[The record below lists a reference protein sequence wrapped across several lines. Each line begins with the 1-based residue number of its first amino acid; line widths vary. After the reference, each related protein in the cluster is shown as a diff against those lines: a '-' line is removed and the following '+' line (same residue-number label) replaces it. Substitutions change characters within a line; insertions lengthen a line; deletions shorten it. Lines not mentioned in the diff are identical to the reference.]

1 MNGTS
6 PPVTFSQETFVAMF
20 PEFSPLTPA
29 QGQAYFNSAS
39 LVFANSASN
48 PANADGNLASLLY
61 WLTAHFA
68 WLLCP
73 KDGSGNPAATGQGA
87 SQLVG
92 RISSA
97 AEGSVNVQTEWPTD
111 GGASAQEKF
120 LTQTKYGAFFWSA
133 TAQYRLAHYAA
144 RPTRVVLGGFFPG
157 FFRG

>member
-20 PEFSPLTPA
+20 PEFAPLTPA
-29 QGQAYFNSAS
+29 QGQAYFNNAS
-39 LVFANSASN
+39 LVFGNSASN

-68 WLLCP
+68 WLQCP
-73 KDGSGNPAATGQGA
+73 KDGNGNPAATGQIA

-111 GGASAQEKF
+111 GGTSAQEKF
-120 LTQTKYGAFFWSA
+120 LMQTKYGAFFWAA
-133 TAQYRLAHYAA
+133 TSQFRTARYAA
-144 RPTRVVLGGFFPG
+144 RPTRVILGGLFPG